1 MHENLWSP
9 WRMAYLRD
17 LKRKAD
23 EIGGWDAVSTGDFI
37 AQYWAAPK
45 DDERNLVVFRNQ
57 HGIVMLNRYPYANGH
72 LMAALGEARP
82 TLLDYSPP
90 QRAEFWK
97 LVEVAIEL
105 MQRTLNPQG
114 INTGINEG
122 RAAGAGLPEHLHAH
136 IVPRW
141 AGDTNFLSVVGEVRI
156 IPDALEAMAAEY
168 RATVGK
174 IRM

>member
-1 MHENLWSP
+1 MSHENLWAP
-9 WRMAYLRD
+9 WRMAYLRE
-17 LKRKAD
+17 LKRKA
-23 EIGGWDAVSTGDFI
+23 EGVGWDSVSTGDFI
-37 AQYWAAPK
+37 AEYWSAPAN
-45 DDERNLVVFRNQ
+45 DQRNLVVYRNE
-57 HGIVMLNRYPYANGH
+57 HGIVLLNRFPYANGH
-72 LMAALGEARP
+72 LMSALGDARP
-82 TLLDYSPP
+82 TLLDYKPA
-90 QRAEFWK
+90 QRREFWR
-97 LVEVAIEL
+97 LLEIAVEL
-105 MQRTLNPQG
+105 MQRTLAPQG

-141 AGDTNFLSVVGEVRI
+141 NGDTNFLSVVGEVRI